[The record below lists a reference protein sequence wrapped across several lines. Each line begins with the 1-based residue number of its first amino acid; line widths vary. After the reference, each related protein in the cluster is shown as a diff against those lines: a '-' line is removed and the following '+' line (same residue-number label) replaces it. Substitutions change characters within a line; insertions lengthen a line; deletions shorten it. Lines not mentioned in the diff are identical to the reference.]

1 MTWGIEMDINQAE
14 KENPDT
20 RPEIGDYW
28 QEENKDTDMEKYI
41 CEEKQDKDSRTV
53 RTGI

>member
-1 MTWGIEMDINQAE
+1 MDINQAE
-14 KENPDT
+14 NKENPDT

-28 QEENKDTDMEKYI
+28 QEETKDTDMEKYDMP
-41 CEEKQDKDSRTV
+41 EEKQDKDSRTV